1 MNYVKPQRGTKAFTC
16 PHCGVLARHNHN
28 SSPESLDGNYQYASN
43 HMICLTQ
50 CNACEDFSLW
60 RFDKLIYPQVGL
72 SPRPNKDLPDDVK
85 EDYLE
90 AASISNLSP
99 KGAAALLRLAI
110 QKLCVHLGGD
120 GKNINNDIKLLVK
133 DGLPPKI
140 QRSLDIVRVVGNN
153 AVHPGQIDADDPK
166 VVGNLFTLINII
178 AETMI
183 TVPNQINE
191 LYGDLPDG
199 ALEAIERRDN

>member
-1 MNYVKPQRGTKAFTC
+1 MSYVTPERGEKAFTC
-16 PHCGVLARHNHN
+16 PHCGVLARHIHK
-28 SSPESLDGNYQYASN
+28 SSPHSLDANYQYRAD
-43 HMICLTQ
+43 HIVCLTQ
-50 CNACEDFSLW
+50 CNACDDFCLW
-60 RFDKLIYPQVGL
+60 HFDKLVYPQIGL
-72 SPRPNKDLPDDVK
+72 SPHPNNDLPDNVK

-133 DGLPPKI
+133 NGLPPQI

-166 VVGNLFTLINII
+166 IVGNLFTLINII
-178 AETMI
+178 ADTMI

-191 LYGDLPDG
+191 LYEGLPEG
-199 ALEAIERRDN
+199 ALEAIDRRDS